1 MSVLLL
7 VLLLGTFLLG
17 LLVWSICK
25 HLLTTDVPSALKHP
39 LKFRI
44 LHCIFIYVVT
54 LGIILEKLRI
64 CSMPTFACFS
74 MDIFFAKKKDPKVV
88 VTDLRFGTISVRLFE
103 PKAMSCSSR
112 AGIVF
117 YHGGAG
123 VFGSLD
129 SYHNVC
135 LSLALETNSVLL
147 SVGYRKLPY
156 YHYPIIITDCLNA
169 TIHFLKRLKSYGVD
183 PSRVVVCGDSI
194 GGGVAALITRAL
206 LSHKDLPRIRAQVLI
221 YPVTQFTNFQL
232 PSAQQNRN
240 IPFLTE
246 ELLMMCLCRYA
257 AIDISW
263 KDAILKGAFVPPET
277 WEKYRKWLTSDNIPE
292 RFKNKYQETQF
303 PGPFNE
309 AAYLETKHM
318 LDVQIVPIL
327 ADDEII
333 SHLPE
338 TFLVSCE
345 HDILH
350 DHTLLYKKR
359 LEDQEVPVSW
369 YHVEDGFHG
378 CILLFGQKFFVFPC
392 SEKIL
397 NAVVSYIKAL

>member
-1 MSVLLL
+1 MERQERNLGCLSSGGGGEACCLDPNISTLLSSSSL
-7 VLLLGTFLLG
+7 
-17 LLVWSICK
+17 
-25 HLLTTDVPSALKHP
+25 PQ
-39 LKFRI
+39 
-44 LHCIFIYVVT
+44 
-54 LGIILEKLRI
+54 GIILEKLSI
-64 CSMPTFACFS
+64 CPMPSFACFLQ
-74 MDIFFAKKKDPKVV
+74 DIFFLKKKDPKVV

-123 VFGSLD
+123 MVGSLD

-156 YHYPIIITDCLNA
+156 YHYPIVTTDCLNA

-194 GGGVAALITRAL
+194 GGGVAIQIIQTL

-221 YPVTQFTNFQL
+221 YPITQLTNFQL
-232 PSAQQNRN
+232 PSSQQNRN

-246 ELLMMCLCRYA
+246 ELLMMCVCRYM

-263 KDAILKGAFVPPET
+263 KDAILKGAFLPPET
-277 WEKYRKWLTSDNIPE
+277 WEKCRNWLSSDNIPE
-292 RFKNKYQETQF
+292 RFKNKYQEPQF

-309 AAYLETKHM
+309 AAYFETKHI
-318 LDVQIVPIL
+318 LDVQNAPIL

-333 SHLPE
+333 AQLPE
-338 TFLVSCE
+338 AFLVSCE
-345 HDILH
+345 HDILR
-350 DHTLLYKKR
+350 DDTLLYKKC
-359 LEDQEVPVSW
+359 LEDQGVPVRW

-378 CILLFGQKFFVFPC
+378 CLFLFGQKFLLFPC